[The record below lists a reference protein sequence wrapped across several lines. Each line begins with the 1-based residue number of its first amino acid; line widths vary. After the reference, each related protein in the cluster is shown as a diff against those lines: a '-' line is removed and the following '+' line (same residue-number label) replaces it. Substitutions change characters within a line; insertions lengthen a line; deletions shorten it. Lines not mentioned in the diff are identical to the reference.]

1 MKFRQQLS
9 GYIKKTLEVIC
20 KWQEDDM
27 KMIFDMYW
35 ETLGENRGIR
45 NANDLKNNDLEIAI
59 LGVIGPGP
67 RGFVFVASRRHWTWT
82 P

>member
-1 MKFRQQLS
+1 
-9 GYIKKTLEVIC
+9 
-20 KWQEDDM
+20 
-27 KMIFDMYW
+27 MIFDMHW

-67 RGFVFVASRRHWTWT
+67 TGFVFVASRRHWTWT